1 MNRLLFYFEEWSGIE
16 FMKLTEIEIGGVCRV
31 VGIPGSGPSVQ
42 RLMEMG
48 IIPGVAIRLV
58 KTAPLGDPIEIEVRG
73 YHLAIRKSEAELI
86 EVSA

>member
-1 MNRLLFYFEEWSGIE
+1 
-16 FMKLTEIEIGGVCRV
+16 
-31 VGIPGSGPSVQ
+31 
-42 RLMEMG
+42 MEMG

-86 EVSA
+86 EVNI

>member
-1 MNRLLFYFEEWSGIE
+1 
-16 FMKLTEIEIGGVCRV
+16 MKLTEIKMGEVCRV
-31 VGIPGSGPSVQ
+31 VGIPGSGPCVQ

-86 EVSA
+86 EVTI